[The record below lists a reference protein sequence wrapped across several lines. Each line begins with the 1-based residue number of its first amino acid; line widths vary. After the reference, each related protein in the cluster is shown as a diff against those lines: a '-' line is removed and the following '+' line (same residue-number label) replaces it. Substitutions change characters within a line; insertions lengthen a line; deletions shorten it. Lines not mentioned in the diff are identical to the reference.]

1 MGLDIRLPIGMMF
14 GLLGPVLIVTGLLE
28 DTGLNVWSGASMLAF
43 GATMLALGLRAQKRS
58 ASSAGK

>member
-28 DTGLNVWSGASMLAF
+28 DTALNVWSGASMLTF
-43 GATMLALGLRAQKRS
+43 GAVMLALGLREQRRS
-58 ASSAGK
+58 ASPGGK